1 MILRRSLF
9 CGQSKKGLLQVPRIK
24 EVINAAIF
32 STREWT
38 KVGARVYLL
47 FRWPVKRA
55 APAFTRV
62 TGDHLNDNAR
72 TRILLLGHNTISTL
86 GLSFR
91 NTFFSRRGQC
101 ARYMF
106 LTIGACVVVAESC
119 GCSGE
124 VECALQWG
132 FVNTLSRYE
141 RCVSGLRCRSVFAQV
156 DQFYVPVICFE
167 REMDY
172 FRSFSCRLNIFF
184 LPYAM
189 ILS

>member
-1 MILRRSLF
+1 MRLFSALESGQRWARACTFYSAGRS
-9 CGQSKKGLLQVPRIK
+9 K
-24 EVINAAIF
+24 EQHLH
-32 STREWT
+32 SPEW
-38 KVGARVYLL
+38 
-47 FRWPVKRA
+47 
-55 APAFTRV
+55 PAT
-62 TGDHLNDNAR
+62 TWMTMR